1 MANTIIIKNST
12 TSGAVPGTGD
22 VDVGELALNVED
34 RKMYTKNSGGTVV
47 QVGGG
52 ATGAGNDDI
61 FYENGQNVTGDYT
74 LTSGKN
80 AMSAG
85 PITIDSGVTV
95 TIPSG
100 SAWVVI

>member
-12 TSGAVPGTGD
+12 TSGVVPGTGD

-52 ATGAGNDDI
+52 ATGAGTDDV
-61 FYENGQNVTGDYT
+61 FYENGQTVSSDYT
-74 LTSGKN
+74 ITSGKN
-80 AMSAG
+80 AMSTG
-85 PITIDSGVTV
+85 PITIDSGVSVTV
-95 TIPSG
+95 PTG
-100 SAWVVI
+100 SRWLVL